1 MSDELLKLPLHDKHV
16 DAGATMGGEG
26 GWEVPL
32 SYGAALSEAA
42 EVRRF
47 AGVFDISHVGR
58 IRIRD
63 NEALELVERLCT
75 ADVVHQ
81 EDDTAR
87 YTLLLNETG
96 GVLADAIVARLEGF
110 WLITTDP
117 CNRIKVLQHTQTV
130 GQGMSVKVDDQTDKG
145 AMLAVSGSAAREVLD
160 AALPE
165 KPGDLP
171 SGGVKIGSLLVARYI
186 VMRTSYTGM
195 WGMEVILPKMFVAKA
210 WRFITEKAGDNCLKP
225 AGAAARDI
233 LRIEAGL
240 CRYGHELNETIDP
253 ITSGLEYAVD
263 FDHDFIGR
271 AALQAIG
278 DRGVSRRR
286 VGLCLAQGRPGAS
299 LIPRLGMSVYNEDGL
314 EVGTVTSGTFSPAL
328 QRAVAMA
335 YVACDSAY
343 PGTTLR
349 VQVAQQSEPIA
360 AEVMQLP
367 FCGLGSERH

>member
-1 MSDELLKLPLHDKHV
+1 MTDELLKLPLHDRHV
-16 DAGATMGGEG
+16 DAGANMGVEG

-32 SYGAALSEAA
+32 SYGGAVSEAA

-58 IRIRD
+58 IRIHGD
-63 NEALELVERLCT
+63 QALDLVERLCT
-75 ADVVHQ
+75 ADIVHQ

-87 YTLLLNETG
+87 YTLLLNDTG
-96 GVLADAIVARLEGF
+96 CVLADAIVARLEGF

-117 CNRIKVLQHTQTV
+117 CNRLKVLQHAQAV
-130 GQGMSVKVDDQTDKG
+130 GEDLSVKVDDQTAKG

-171 SGGVKIGSLLVARYI
+171 SGGAKIGSLMIARYI
-186 VMRTSYTGM
+186 VMRISYTGM
-195 WGMEVILPKMFVAKA
+195 WGMEVILPNMFVAKA
-210 WRFITEKAGDNCLKP
+210 WRFITEKAADNCLEP
-225 AGAAARDI
+225 AGTAARDI
-233 LRIEAGL
+233 LRVEAGL

-253 ITSGLEYAVD
+253 ITAALEYAVD
-263 FDHDFIGR
+263 FDHDFVGR
-271 AALQAIG
+271 AALQAIRDKG
-278 DRGVSRRR
+278 ISRRR
-286 VGLCLAQGRPGAS
+286 VGLCFAQDEPDVS
-299 LIPRLGMSVYNEDGL
+299 LIPRLGMSVYNADGL

-335 YVACDSAY
+335 YVAGDLAHR
-343 PGTTLR
+343 GTALR

-360 AEVMQLP
+360 AEVTELP
-367 FCGLGSERH
+367 FVSPGA